1 MKKTLLVFL
10 GLALAVCGANAAVA
24 DDDAFENEMKAAIA
38 QALTDADD
46 AALEAAIAKA
56 IEYDLTRGDGDA
68 EDELEDGIE
77 QALRAAGKTVDDA
90 TENEIEAAIER
101 AYYKALRGAA
111 QDANAAK
118 GAAKAVKGAVKETF
132 DKYNG
137 VAAEEPAP
145 TVALGA
151 PRSAKGEVNASL
163 KAALDQSYRLGVE
176 DAFENAVE
184 AAVAYALKNGN
195 DATLKYAIR
204 KALEYDAPTGDD
216 DAGGA
221 IEDGVEQALRLSGKR
236 VTDRD
241 EDMIE
246 HAIERPYFRA
256 MRDVERDA
264 NKLDAAADAIFAIVK
279 TTFEKHNGGPAGKG
293 SAAPAPAAPMNEAKE
308 AIDLAMKSGNED
320 AIENAIEAAVA
331 DALQNGDDETLAY
344 AIAKAIQF
352 DRETRDDD
360 GKGAVEDGVEN
371 ALRALGKRV
380 NDREEDEI
388 ESVVEK
394 ALHRRANADFAA
406 KTVKGVFEKLNGG
419 TAAAPKLTDAPQE
432 AAPADELDAA
442 FASGNEDAI
451 EDAIKSAVA
460 QALKT
465 DDGDALEAV
474 IAKAFDYD
482 LNRGD
487 DDAEDEL
494 EDGVERALR
503 AAGKTVTDREENA
516 IEATIERAYYKALR
530 NARKNPDAVK
540 EQVKAIKDAV
550 KAAYD
555 KFAA

>member
-1 MKKTLLVFL
+1 MKKTLLVCL
-10 GLALAVCGANAAVA
+10 GLALAVCGATAAVA

-56 IEYDLTRGDGDA
+56 IEYDLTRGDDDA

-118 GAAKAVKGAVKETF
+118 GAAKAVKGAVRETF

-163 KAALDQSYRLGVE
+163 KAAIDQSYRLGVE

-264 NKLDAAADAIFAIVK
+264 NKLDSAADAIFAIVK

-331 DALQNGDDETLAY
+331 DALQNGDDETL
-344 AIAKAIQF
+344 
-352 DRETRDDD
+352 
-360 GKGAVEDGVEN
+360 
-371 ALRALGKRV
+371 
-380 NDREEDEI
+380 
-388 ESVVEK
+388 
-394 ALHRRANADFAA
+394 
-406 KTVKGVFEKLNGG
+406 
-419 TAAAPKLTDAPQE
+419 
-432 AAPADELDAA
+432 
-442 FASGNEDAI
+442 
-451 EDAIKSAVA
+451 
-460 QALKT
+460 
-465 DDGDALEAV
+465 
-474 IAKAFDYD
+474 
-482 LNRGD
+482 
-487 DDAEDEL
+487 
-494 EDGVERALR
+494 
-503 AAGKTVTDREENA
+503 
-516 IEATIERAYYKALR
+516 
-530 NARKNPDAVK
+530 
-540 EQVKAIKDAV
+540 
-550 KAAYD
+550 
-555 KFAA
+555 